1 MEYKSEATGAR
12 IVINPCSLIEAF
24 KLKSRIQKALLE
36 KGFNVEKLFEQD
48 IYSIL
53 FALDSSE
60 DVFEC
65 LFECL
70 KRSQYNDVAIKPEVF
85 DDVKAREDLYE
96 IFYNCLKV
104 NLYPFFKKILSKLE
118 IPAEVV
124 DLKGN
129 LKQKLKTK
137 SDSSAALLQ
146 SKGISG
152 ETPTE

>member
-24 KLKSRIQKALLE
+24 KLKATIQKALLE
-36 KGFNVEKLFEQD
+36 KGFNIEKIFEQD
-48 IYSIL
+48 IYSML

-60 DVFEC
+60 EVFEC

-85 DDVKAREDLYE
+85 DDLKAREDLYD
-96 IFYNCLKV
+96 IFFNCMKV
-104 NLYPFFKKILSKLE
+104 NLHPFFKKILSKLE
-118 IPAEVV
+118 IQLGME
-124 DLKGN
+124 DLKGD
-129 LKQKLKTK
+129 LKQKLKMN
-137 SDSSAALLQ
+137 SASSAALSQ
-146 SKGISG
+146 NKGITA

>member
-70 KRSQYNDVAIKPEVF
+70 KRSQYNDVAIKPDVF
-85 DDVKAREDLYE
+85 DDIKAREDLYE

>member
-70 KRSQYNDVAIKPEVF
+70 KRSQYNDVAIKPDVF